1 MVGREVSQHRRN
13 IIDKSLFLSGR
24 VMWCSDISISD
35 DTLGNPVDA
44 LNHPVPCQARRG
56 EGHHLPGSYQLE
68 VGLEQRLD
76 LAHSHAIHKVLLVG
90 RNQEGNTSHILI
102 LDHCVEGL
110 FGLFDSFSVAGINH
124 IDNSVALLQ
133 NMFVGSVNKV

>member
-24 VMWCSDISISD
+24 VMRRSDISISNN
-35 DTLGNPVDA
+35 TLGNPVDA
-44 LNHPVPCQARRG
+44 LNHPVPRQARCG
-56 EGHHLPGSYQLE
+56 EGHHLPGSHQLE

-76 LAHSHAIHKVLLVG
+76 LAHSHAIHKILLVG
-90 RNQEGNTSHILI
+90 CHQEGNTTHVLI

-110 FGLFDSFSVAGINH
+110 FGLFNSFSVAGINH
-124 IDNSVALLQ
+124 IDNGVAFLQ
-133 NMFVGSVNKV
+133 KMLVGSVNIL